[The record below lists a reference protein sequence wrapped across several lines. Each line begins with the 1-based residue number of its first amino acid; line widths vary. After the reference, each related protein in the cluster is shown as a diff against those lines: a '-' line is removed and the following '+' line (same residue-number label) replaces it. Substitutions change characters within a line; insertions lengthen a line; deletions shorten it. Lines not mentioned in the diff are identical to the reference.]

1 MGNGSQKES
10 IWAGF
15 KKFIA
20 RGNVMDLAVGV
31 IIGAAFKAI
40 VDSLVG
46 DLLMPLI
53 GIFAG
58 KDTFAS
64 LTFTVG
70 GAVFQFGNFISAI
83 LNFFIMALVM
93 FLIVRALGSV
103 KEKFAKQ
110 QPEAPAAPPAP
121 SKEELLLTEIRDLL
135 KDKK

>member
-1 MGNGSQKES
+1 MGNLGQKEN
-10 IWAGF
+10 IWVGF
-15 KKFIA
+15 KKFLV

-31 IIGAAFKAI
+31 IIGASFKAI
-40 VDSLVG
+40 VDSLVA

-93 FLIVRALGSV
+93 FLIVRGLGHV

-110 QPEAPAAPPAP
+110 EQEAPAAPPAP

-135 KDKK
+135 KEKN

>member
-1 MGNGSQKES
+1 MGKQGQKES

-15 KKFIA
+15 KKFVA
-20 RGNVMDLAVGV
+20 KGSVMDLAVGV

-40 VDSLVG
+40 VDSLVA

-93 FLIVRALGSV
+93 FLIVRALGRV

-110 QPEAPAAPPAP
+110 EQEAPAAPLVP

>member
-1 MGNGSQKES
+1 MGNSSQKES

-110 QPEAPAAPPAP
+110 EQEVPAAPPAP

>member
-1 MGNGSQKES
+1 MGNQGQKES

-20 RGNVMDLAVGV
+20 KGSVIDLAVGV

-40 VDSLVG
+40 VDSLVA

-53 GIFAG
+53 GIFVG
-58 KDTFAS
+58 KDTFVS

-70 GAVFQFGNFISAI
+70 GAVFPFGNFISAV
-83 LNFFIMALVM
+83 LNFFIMALVL
-93 FLIVRALGSV
+93 FLIVRALGHV

-110 QPEAPAAPPAP
+110 QQETPAAPPVP

-135 KDKK
+135 KEKK